1 MADLPPQ
8 PDEVT
13 MEELV
18 ELARRLREHPD
29 NRPGSDKTWVLRGL
43 RNAQRFWRA
52 VRTEGRALDGFPSAA
67 GPPEREARPG

>member
-1 MADLPPQ
+1 
-8 PDEVT
+8 

-29 NRPGSDKTWVLRGL
+29 NRPGAYKTWVLRGL

-52 VRTEGRALDGFPSAA
+52 VRTEGRFVGSGPQGFSAVA
-67 GPPEREARPG
+67 RPPEDEARPG